1 MSENDWLILR
11 TGAGRPRL
19 KLSWKQ
25 AKRELAAAGID
36 IDRTRIHFGFPVH
49 ARGMLYRHRRFVGY
63 YGSPLMEITR
73 DDAVAV
79 FQAIGM
85 KSADSWN
92 RKKLAEKL
100 RSIHELVDETTSC
113 DDEDL
118 DEKLD
123 DLVAAAG
130 AGQEI
135 KIVRKY
141 SDPVP
146 APAAEDEAD
155 DEDDF
160 DEEEECPEDDEEE
173 EDEVDE
179 DEDEDEEPEAKKPAK
194 KKSPKKASKPTK
206 AAKKSPKKSKAAK
219 ASSNGKEPSNKQKVY
234 AIYARIKGDR
244 DPKTI
249 YEKLVKESGVGDAV
263 KETTVK
269 TWVSQWNHG
278 KHLPAGVEA

>member
-1 MSENDWLILR
+1 
-11 TGAGRPRL
+11 
-19 KLSWKQ
+19 
-25 AKRELAAAGID
+25 
-36 IDRTRIHFGFPVH
+36 
-49 ARGMLYRHRRFVGY
+49 
-63 YGSPLMEITR
+63 MEITR

-160 DEEEECPEDDEEE
+160 DEVDEEEDDTEEEVDEEE
-173 EDEVDE
+173 EADDDDDEE
-179 DEDEDEEPEAKKPAK
+179 DEEEDEEPEAKKPAK